1 MQKLSTPFVLIK
13 KSVDLFFKK
22 ENFIFLIKIYIPL
35 AVFSVLTV
43 AQSYLP
49 DFFRN
54 SNITLITIVAIILQF
69 LYIVVGVFVAASGIV
84 AFRKIVEEE
93 KLSVKETFQIAWKR
107 LWKFSVLSLLV
118 FLMTIGG
125 GILLVIPGIIFSV
138 WYVFSRFILI
148 ESEKGEV
155 LIALGRSRHL
165 LRGRFWKVFGRL
177 IVFGFFAIIV
187 QFALSVI
194 PFGIG
199 SIALSLCKGLFLL
212 PTYLLYREISE

>member
-1 MQKLSTPFVLIK
+1 MQKLSPPFTLIK

-49 DFFRN
+49 DSIRN
-54 SNITLITIVAIILQF
+54 SNITLITIVAIVLQF

-125 GILLVIPGIIFSV
+125 GILLIIPGIIFSV

-155 LIALGRSRHL
+155 LISLGRSKNL

-187 QFALSVI
+187 QVALSVI

-199 SIALSLCKGLFLL
+199 SVALSLCKGLFLL